1 MGMLRLALGM
11 SAIGWF
17 GLGLNEWLRS
27 RRRATTGFD
36 KFRMPASTSAS
47 EATRRA
53 A

>member
-17 GLGLNEWLRS
+17 GLAVNEWLRS
-27 RRRATTGFD
+27 RQRTTTGFG
-36 KFRMPASTSAS
+36 KFRIPASTSAS